1 MPILDRCNDAVWRGA
16 PIAQLL
22 WRRLARNGLAQR
34 SVLPDASI
42 PANKNIL
49 IYRISGLSYVCVHS
63 GPRKRGV
70 SRSSRHAGRT
80 AVDMGHI
87 GARGFAGRATVSESI
102 ALTTVWLVDG
112 KIVWSWRPGFW
123 RQVLR

>member
-1 MPILDRCNDAVWRGA
+1 MPILDRCNDAVMAWRS
-16 PIAQLL
+16 IAELL
-22 WRRLARNGLAQR
+22 WRRLARNGWPNTVFCPTRQAVVAKIFLFTEFR
-34 SVLPDASI
+34 VV
-42 PANKNIL
+42 
-49 IYRISGLSYVCVHS
+49 VCCIHS

-80 AVDMGHI
+80 AVDMDHI
-87 GARGFAGRATVSESI
+87 GARGFAGRATVSESS
-102 ALTTVWLVDG
+102 ALTTVWFVDG